1 MREKQK
7 DRIARTTGKTKKWNS
22 LSMLKKNW
30 VCYLFV
36 LPMLLYVILF
46 SYVPMYGIQLAF
58 KDFRAADGIWGSAW
72 VGLKHFKTFFES
84 YQFGTLLW
92 NTLAVSLYSLIAGFP
107 LPILF
112 ALILNYVT
120 NGKFKKFSQMV
131 TYAPHFISMVVY
143 CGMIMIFLANDG

>member
-1 MREKQK
+1 MEQRMREKQK

-72 VGLKHFKTFFES
+72 VG
-84 YQFGTLLW
+84 
-92 NTLAVSLYSLIAGFP
+92 
-107 LPILF
+107 
-112 ALILNYVT
+112 
-120 NGKFKKFSQMV
+120 
-131 TYAPHFISMVVY
+131 
-143 CGMIMIFLANDG
+143 

>member
-84 YQFGTLLW
+84 YQFGTL
-92 NTLAVSLYSLIAGFP
+92 
-107 LPILF
+107 
-112 ALILNYVT
+112 
-120 NGKFKKFSQMV
+120 
-131 TYAPHFISMVVY
+131 
-143 CGMIMIFLANDG
+143 